1 MDVQAMYLEI
11 QRHQILFEKMVVSD
25 VGRGIPGWRQIIDRG
40 FPRLVRQLRGVLL
53 PHHTAGAFWMVR
65 TSCRIGYCK
74 VTVLI
79 IPIRIKY
86 FNHGMEYHLTSGDD
100 SLRDRPLERVSC
112 LPMPHVGT
120 AVWGRCSVGAGL
132 RAAGRGERAAG
143 S

>member
-25 VGRGIPGWRQIIDRG
+25 VGRGIPGWRRQVDRG
-40 FPRLVRQLRGVLL
+40 FPRLVHQLRGFLL
-53 PHHTAGAFWMVR
+53 PHHPVGALQVVR

-74 VTVLI
+74 IMVLI
-79 IPIRIKY
+79 IPIRTKY

-120 AVWGRCSVGAGL
+120 AVWGHCSVGAGL